1 VRPAPAGPAA
11 LGTHSALAP
20 AAGKPLAIR
29 LVVDERKPAEAPSA
43 KDAVRIPAGSILRA
57 VFLSGMDAPTGQ
69 QARRDPFPALARI
82 KHDAILPNRFRA
94 DVRECFLIV
103 AGYGDLPSERAYLR
117 TETIT
122 CVRQDGGAIEVA
134 FDGYA
139 VGEDGKAGVRGRV
152 VSKQGALLA
161 KAMLASFV
169 DGFSRLFA
177 TVPVTAIS
185 TSPGTSTQYQQVL
198 SSGALQGGAVG
209 DLARVDWSRVN
220 LDEWLAILAETGY
233 FPTAASLNQEALTG
247 SGSAYDVGGTRP
259 TAAERSTT
267 RAQGLDID
275 AARRDAEGELWG
287 ITLPAL
293 P

>member
-1 VRPAPAGPAA
+1 
-11 LGTHSALAP
+11 
-20 AAGKPLAIR
+20 
-29 LVVDERKPAEAPSA
+29 
-43 KDAVRIPAGSILRA
+43 
-57 VFLSGMDAPTGQ
+57 
-69 QARRDPFPALARI
+69 
-82 KHDAILPNRFRA
+82 
-94 DVRECFLIV
+94 
-103 AGYGDLPSERAYLR
+103 
-117 TETIT
+117 
-122 CVRQDGGAIEVA
+122 
-134 FDGYA
+134 
-139 VGEDGKAGVRGRV
+139 
-152 VSKQGALLA
+152 
-161 KAMLASFV
+161 V

-198 SSGALQGGAVG
+198 SGGALQGGAVG